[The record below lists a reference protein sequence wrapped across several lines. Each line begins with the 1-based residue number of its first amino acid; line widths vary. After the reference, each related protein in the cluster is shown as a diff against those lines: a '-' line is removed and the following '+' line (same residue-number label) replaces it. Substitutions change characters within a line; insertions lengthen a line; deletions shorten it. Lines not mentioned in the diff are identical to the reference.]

1 MIYRLIPDPGDPVA
15 IKLVLYMLAISLSNQ
30 LCGINALLTYADLI
44 LEEAG
49 VPLQSQLAG
58 LTIFLLMLVS
68 TLLSTPLIRKVDR
81 RPLLATSLGLCSLSL
96 ACLGTYFHL
105 CPETEPSSLHPSSN
119 SVSLV
124 PLICLLVYIISFS
137 LGMGPLC
144 FILLSDF
151 SLPRLAALAGT
162 ATGLTMWISCGLVTY
177 AFPLLEVELGRPA
190 VFWGFALCSA
200 AGSAFALFVLPET
213 RGRSGAEVEAA
224 MQ

>member
-1 MIYRLIPDPGDPVA
+1 M
-15 IKLVLYMLAISLSNQ
+15 
-30 LCGINALLTYADLI
+30 
-44 LEEAG
+44 
-49 VPLQSQLAG
+49 
-58 LTIFLLMLVS
+58 
-68 TLLSTPLIRKVDR
+68 
-81 RPLLATSLGLCSLSL
+81 
-96 ACLGTYFHL
+96 
-105 CPETEPSSLHPSSN
+105 HPSS
-119 SVSLV
+119 SGTSLV
-124 PLICLLVYIISFS
+124 PLVCLLVYIISFS

-162 ATGLTMWISCGLVTY
+162 ATGLTMWTSCGLVTY

-213 RGRSGAEVEAA
+213 RGRSCAEVEAA

>member
-1 MIYRLIPDPGDPVA
+1 MA

-49 VPLQSQLAG
+49 GPLQSQLAG

-68 TLLSTPLIRKVDR
+68 TLLSTPLIRRVNR
-81 RPLLATSLGLCSLSL
+81 CPLLATSLGLCSLSL
-96 ACLGTYFHL
+96 ACLATYFYF
-105 CPETEPSSLHPSSN
+105 CPETEPSSLHPSS
-119 SVSLV
+119 SSISLV
-124 PLICLLVYIISFS
+124 PLVCLIVYIISFS

-162 ATGLTMWISCGLVTY
+162 ATGLTMWTSCGLVTY
-177 AFPLLEVELGRPA
+177 AFPLLEVELGRPV
-190 VFWGFALCSA
+190 VFWAFALCSA
-200 AGSAFALFVLPET
+200 AGSGFALFVLPET